1 VKISEMVLPG
11 MLLIEPGVFDDQR
24 GFFLETWNRKNYLD
38 TGFPDVDFVQ
48 DNHSRSARGVLRGLH
63 FQREYPQGKLV
74 QVMRGKVFDVSVD
87 IRVGSP
93 AFGRWSGFELSD
105 ANHRQLWIPPG
116 FAHGFCVLSDTAD
129 FCYKCTDYY
138 RPEDEAGVAWNDPKI
153 GIKWPLQDVL
163 LSDKDR
169 RHPELS
175 RIPADHLPVYP
186 A

>member
-1 VKISEMVLPG
+1 MVLPG
-11 MLLIEPGVFDDQR
+11 MLLIEPGVFDDKR
-24 GFFLETWNRKNYLD
+24 GFFLETWNRENYLD

-48 DNHSRSARGVLRGLH
+48 DNHSRSAMGVLRGLH

-93 AFGRWSGFELSD
+93 AFGRWAGFELSD
-105 ANHRQLWIPPG
+105 ANHHQLWIPPG
-116 FAHGFCVLSDTAD
+116 FAHGFCVLSDTVD
-129 FCYKCTDYY
+129 FCYKCTNYY
-138 RPEDEAGVAWNDPKI
+138 HPEDEAGIAWDDPEI
-153 GIKWPLQDVL
+153 GIEWPLQDVL

-169 RHPELS
+169 QHPELS
-175 RIPADHLPVYP
+175 GIPAGYLPVYP